1 MLNLGRLI
9 ERWQLHGIPR
19 PAGVAITA
27 IQAFECGHNVV
38 LPADMRAYFL
48 AVNGMGERET
58 WDDDFFRF
66 WPLQELVTIAEELPD
81 RSAGFTD
88 ANRCFMFAD
97 YSIGLPT
104 FAIRLSAD
112 ETALT
117 PVASVFS
124 DGGAFK
130 VQYFFGSFTD
140 FVTGYLDDPV
150 KNCCLLPDCWV
161 ADGLP
166 PIASRPR

>member
-9 ERWQLHGIPR
+9 ERWQTHGIPR
-19 PAGVAITA
+19 PAGAGVTA
-27 IQAFECGHNVV
+27 IQAFESGHNVV
-38 LPADMRAYFL
+38 FPADMRAYFL

-66 WPLQELVTIAEELPD
+66 WPLQELVTIADDLPD
-81 RSAGFTD
+81 RSTGFPD

-97 YSIGLPT
+97 CSIGLPT

-124 DGGAFK
+124 DRGAFK
-130 VQYFFGSFTD
+130 VQYIFDSFTD
-140 FVTGYLDDPV
+140 FVNGYLSSPIE
-150 KNCCLLPDCWV
+150 NCCILPE
-161 ADGLP
+161 
-166 PIASRPR
+166 